1 MRNVTSLNAG
11 YTVYDVHICPHS
23 ISSTYMY
30 IVHYIVLLV
39 VNVLIP
45 VQSPLSCPPYTSAY
59 NPSFCPS
66 SRPFPPIVQL
76 FSSCCCN
83 YTVSF
88 LLFSFYNLILI
99 LILPFSVANYHK
111 QSNTLFFISSQSYS
125 LFPLLQSS
133 HFLSLTILHRL
144 ILSFL
149 HSSKQFSVQT
159 YPYPLAFFYTANL
172 LILLLFHCY

>member
-1 MRNVTSLNAG
+1 MPPLHLLYIYVHCTLYCPSCRQCPNSCLVILFLSSLPLLTILLSA
-11 YTVYDVHICPHS
+11 P
-23 ISSTYMY
+23 
-30 IVHYIVLLV
+30 LLV
-39 VNVLIP
+39 
-45 VQSPLSCPPYTSAY
+45 
-59 NPSFCPS
+59 
-66 SRPFPPIVQL
+66 PFLLVQL

-111 QSNTLFFISSQSYS
+111 QSDTLFFISSQSYS

-133 HFLSLTILHRL
+133 HFLSLTILHHL

>member
-11 YTVYDVHICPHS
+11 YTVYDVHICTVCPHS

-45 VQSPLSCPPYTSAY
+45 VQSPFSCPPYLCLQ
-59 NPSFCPS
+59 SFFLPLFS
-66 SRPFPPIVQL
+66 SL
-76 FSSCCCN
+76 SSCCCN